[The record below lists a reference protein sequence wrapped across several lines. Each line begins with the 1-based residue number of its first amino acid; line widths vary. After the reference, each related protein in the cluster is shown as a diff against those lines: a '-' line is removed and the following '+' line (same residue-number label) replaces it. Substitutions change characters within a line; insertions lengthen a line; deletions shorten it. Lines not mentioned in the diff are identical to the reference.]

1 MHTLFTTIQN
11 SLPAFFRSLP
21 ADALRDCCSPS
32 DYSLGKD
39 YFEAKAVSQ
48 LIFNNEKTRLNAIVN
63 GNDNYSVTIMLD
75 KGKITGSCTCA
86 YYDVCKHIVATML
99 YAYDEKSVFGIVPVD
114 VKDTG
119 NLFVWYLHSLSKDEL
134 VALVDKFASKQFRTE
149 VKNRFANA
157 DKAQK
162 TFHEVEQTIRK
173 FFDDDELMYS
183 PHNFSDALD
192 DELEKLSGFEKSL
205 GKEIE
210 EMLFYIIKRV
220 DECFEDGYLYDDYG
234 DENYDT
240 SLRFDEFVVRY
251 VASLSCSEKTAFLA
265 KLDAMLGHQ
274 AYSAFESLTG
284 VAKSVFTGAD
294 LPCLKNVL
302 MAGYRNIS
310 RKLAGH
316 YYDHVSGLMSYDEK
330 TDILSVLMER
340 NEVRAIELAALH
352 DANGNL
358 IKATETMCAW
368 IEKNRDSYYC
378 SEDAWLFYLDLL
390 KKGNYDLSDIAAD
403 AIINSSTARMLSKII
418 SLTEIDPARYEQL
431 LEDRNAGELLSH
443 LQKKGRLSEALALV
457 KRKKNKIADN
467 QILEFFKTH
476 KLLFPEDAATCFGEV
491 IDKNLQ
497 NTGNRYYESIVDA
510 ILHLEKVNPAK
521 GDEYISYIRTNYKRR
536 RNLIDLINCS
546 ESRLNQPRF
555 LPQ

>member
-1 MHTLFTTIQN
+1 MHLLFTTIQN
-11 SLPAFFRSLP
+11 SLPAFFRLLP

-32 DYSLGKD
+32 DYSHGKD

-99 YAYDEKSVFGIVPVD
+99 YAYDEKSAFGIVPVD

-134 VALVDKFASKQFRTE
+134 VALVDKFASEQFRTE

-173 FFDDDELMYS
+173 FFDDDEMMYS

-192 DELEKLSGFEKSL
+192 YELEKLSGFEKSL
-205 GKEIE
+205 VKEIE

-251 VASLSCSEKTAFLA
+251 VSCLSSNRKTAILA
-265 KLDAMLGHQ
+265 KLDALLEAHM
-274 AYSAFESLTG
+274 AYAAFDCLRD
-284 VAKSVFTGAD
+284 VAKSVFVEAD
-294 LPCLKNVL
+294 LPFLKKVL
-302 MAGYRNIS
+302 MSDYRNIS
-310 RKLAGH
+310 RKLAGY
-316 YYDHVSGLMSYDEK
+316 YYDHVTGLLSYDEK
-330 TDILSVLMER
+330 TDVLSVLIESDD
-340 NEVRAIELAALH
+340 VRAIELAALH
-352 DANGNL
+352 DAHGNL
-358 IKATETMCAW
+358 SKATETMHAW
-368 IEKNRDSYYC
+368 IEINKDSFC
-378 SEDAWLFYLDLL
+378 CCEDAWSFYLDLL
-390 KKGNYDLSDIAAD
+390 KKGNHDLSDIAAD
-403 AIINSSTARMLSKII
+403 AIINRSTARMLSKII
-418 SLTEIDPARYEQL
+418 SLTDSDPARYELL
-431 LEDRNAGELLSH
+431 LEDRDAGELLRY
-443 LQKKGRLSEALALV
+443 LQQKERLPEALALV
-457 KRKKNKIADN
+457 KRKKDKIYDHH
-467 QILEFFKTH
+467 ILEFFKTH
-476 KLLFPEDAATCFGEV
+476 KLLFPEEAATCFGEV
-491 IDKNLQ
+491 IEKNLQ
-497 NTGNRYYESIVDA
+497 KTGNRYYEAITDA
-510 ILHLEKVNPAK
+510 VRHLEKVNRAK
-521 GDEYISYIRTNYKRR
+521 ADEYVSYIRTNYKRR
-536 RNLIDLINCS
+536 RNLIDL
-546 ESRLNQPRF
+546 LNQA
-555 LPQ
+555 